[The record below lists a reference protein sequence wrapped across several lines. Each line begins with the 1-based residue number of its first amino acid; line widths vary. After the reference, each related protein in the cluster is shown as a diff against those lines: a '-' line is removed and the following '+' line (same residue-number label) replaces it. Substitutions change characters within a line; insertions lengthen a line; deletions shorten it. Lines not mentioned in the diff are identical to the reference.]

1 MKKTYLK
8 PAMQTVCLQQHLQL
22 LAGTITDV
30 NTNLSEE
37 DDLEIDEN
45 PQSSWGR

>member
-1 MKKTYLK
+1 
-8 PAMQTVCLQQHLQL
+8 MQTVCLQQHLQL

-37 DDLEIDEN
+37 DDFEIDDM
-45 PQSSWGR
+45 PQGIWGR

>member
-1 MKKTYLK
+1 MKKEYIE

-37 DDLEIDEN
+37 DDFEIDDT
-45 PQSSWGR
+45 PQDIWGR

>member
-1 MKKTYLK
+1 MKKEYIE
-8 PAMQTVCLQQHLQL
+8 PAMQTVCLQQHLL